1 MAELIY
7 QQGGFNI
14 NMLASDEAANVTGET
29 FTQLDTAIQT
39 TLPHNVPATLKYA
52 LENNAF
58 VFSGFKTFHALRE
71 IGLSM
76 LNEDGSIKPFQKFL
90 DDVKSIDATY
100 NRNYLNAEYNQALAA
115 SQMAA
120 RWNDFQQDGDRYNLQ
135 YRTAGN
141 NRVREEHA
149 ILHGITL
156 PPSDPFWEHY
166 FPPNG
171 WNCRCTA
178 VQVRKNK
185 YPASNSEDA
194 INRGKACTDGPKR
207 AMFRFNPGKTLKL
220 FPEKHPYYKAPSA
233 VRDSAEKHAAEQL
246 RKALNF
252 SPQQKHEI
260 LSQPVEQ
267 QFDTVHSD
275 NTEIK
280 IHRLRSAKQNDYNAV
295 VDAATLFAKQGHK
308 VLVMP
313 EIHKDETKAR
323 QAFGLTINGQHTN
336 PDLKIDGNW
345 VDVKSPLQTDR
356 IVRNAVRAAKQ
367 NAIACITDDKCTID
381 SKQLKHYAE
390 RILQN
395 TSYNFNTVYFIIQGK
410 LYKYNSQ

>member
-1 MAELIY
+1 
-7 QQGGFNI
+7 
-14 NMLASDEAANVTGET
+14 MLASEVANAVTGET
-29 FTQLDTAIQT
+29 FAQLDTAIQT
-39 TLPHNVPATLKYA
+39 ALPHNVPATLKYA

-71 IGLSM
+71 IGLS
-76 LNEDGSIKPFQKFL
+76 LLDDNGAIKPFQKFL
-90 DDVKSIDATY
+90 EDVKSIDATY
-100 NRNYLNAEYNQALAA
+100 SRNYLNAEYNQALAA

-135 YRTAGN
+135 YRTAGD

-185 YPASNSEDA
+185 YPTSNSEDA

-220 FPEKHPYYKAPSA
+220 FPDKHPYYKAPA
-233 VRDSAEKHAAEQL
+233 VVRDTAEKHAAEQL
-246 RKALNF
+246 RKTLNF
-252 SPQQKHEI
+252 SPEQKHEI
-260 LSQPVEQ
+260 LSQPIEQ

-280 IHRLRSAKQNDYNAV
+280 IHRLRSAKQNDYNTI
-295 VDAATLFAKQGHK
+295 VDAATLFAKQGHSA
-308 VLVMP
+308 LVMP
-313 EIHKDETKAR
+313 EVHSSETAAR
-323 QAFGLTINGQHTN
+323 QTLGLAGAAN
-336 PDLKIDGNW
+336 PDLRIDGSS
-345 VDVKSPLQTDR
+345 VDVKAPTKTQN
-356 IVRNAVRAAKQ
+356 IVRNAVHAALKQ
-367 NAIACITDDKCTID
+367 NAVACITDNACNIKPDSIEYWGRKILSDKNYPFD
-381 SKQLKHYAE
+381 E
-390 RILQN
+390 
-395 TSYNFNTVYFIIQGK
+395 VYFIVEGK
-410 LYKYNSQ
+410 LIKYNGRR